1 MQKVIP
7 HYRFWLKI
15 SFKKKKNNNPAVS
28 EENMHH
34 EDERESANGS
44 KASQIKDAS
53 TFTFLQG
60 GWKFSDEY
68 FRLLRGVLW
77 YSS

>member
-1 MQKVIP
+1 MQKLIP
-7 HYRFWLKI
+7 HCRFWLK
-15 SFKKKKNNNPAVS
+15 SALKKNKNPAVS
-28 EENMHH
+28 EENMYH

-44 KASQIKDAS
+44 ETSPTKDAS

-60 GWKFSDEY
+60 GRKFSNEY
-68 FRLLRGVLW
+68 FRLLSRVLW